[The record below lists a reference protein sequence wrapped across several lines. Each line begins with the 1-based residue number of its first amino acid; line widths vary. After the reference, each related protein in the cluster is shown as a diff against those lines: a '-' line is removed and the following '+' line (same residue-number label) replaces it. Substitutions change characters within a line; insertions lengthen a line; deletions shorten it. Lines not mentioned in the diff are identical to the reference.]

1 MHIWHKHKNIITF
14 TRGWRENH
22 PLITMSKE
30 FNQYEISWV
39 EIRPTKG
46 ICNQAD
52 QKAMNLDF
60 LTLRYNKGN
69 KCIYLHFPN
78 KDKAQSFISGIDA
91 SKLSKQYCFT
101 ICTDRQFGAAKVLPK
116 GELIIDFTAKQIE
129 EQVIL

>member
-1 MHIWHKHKNIITF
+1 MTHDNTF
-14 TRGWRENH
+14 NEYTV
-22 PLITMSKE
+22 T
-30 FNQYEISWV
+30 WV

-52 QKAMNLDF
+52 QKAMHLDY
-60 LTLRYNKGN
+60 LTLLHNKGN
-69 KCIYLHFPN
+69 KCIYLHFTN
-78 KDKAQSFISGIDA
+78 KHKAQSFISGIDA

-129 EQVIL
+129 EQIIK

>member
-1 MHIWHKHKNIITF
+1 MRTTF
-14 TRGWRENH
+14 N
-22 PLITMSKE
+22 P
-30 FNQYEISWV
+30 YEISWV
-39 EIRPTKG
+39 EIRPSKG
-46 ICNQAD
+46 LCNQAD

-78 KDKAQSFISGIDA
+78 KDKAKAFIDGIDA
-91 SKLSKQYCFT
+91 SKLGKQYCFT

-129 EQVIL
+129 EQIIK